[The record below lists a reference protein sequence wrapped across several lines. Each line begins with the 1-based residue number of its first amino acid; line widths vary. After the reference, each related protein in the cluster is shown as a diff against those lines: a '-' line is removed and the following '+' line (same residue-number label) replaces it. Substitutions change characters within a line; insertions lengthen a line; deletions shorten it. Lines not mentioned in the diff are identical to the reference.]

1 MNLIQL
7 HTIFFI
13 LICLP
18 FVSFSQNDL
27 LYLDTVAITAQP
39 IKTTF
44 RQIDSTLQSAYQMQN
59 LGEILQQNAA
69 IYIKTYGNGMLATP
83 SLRGTTAAQTQVLW
97 NGFSINSATL
107 GQTDFSLVP
116 IAAAEQIDIATG
128 GDMIAP
134 AIGGNVALRN
144 TLPKTKGTQLQLSQE
159 IASFG
164 TFKTYLKANLTRQK
178 WSFQQ
183 SIFRQEGKNNF
194 PFFHPN
200 EQQIKRQ
207 TNAAWE
213 QIGALQ
219 HIQWR
224 PTQHQTL
231 TLHTWQQQSFRQIQ
245 PTFLIR
251 DNFNQQ
257 QTDLTFRA
265 VAEYQKVGKKQEI
278 TVASAYFH
286 DKMRFED
293 PPFLRSDYQSHQWQN
308 RLLLEKDIN
317 PYVQFKLGSESQV
330 FFTQS
335 NIYQANEWRIA
346 AFGQVHTQFRQFF
359 AQTAL
364 RYQYIAGFEVPI
376 LPIFTLGY
384 QSRNGWNVAAK
395 WQKNYRL
402 PTLNERYWQPGG
414 NPFILPETAQNYEGK
429 VQQEIRFKKWGN
441 IENSLTAFYIQTQ
454 NLIQWLP
461 QDSYWQPENTKGI
474 STNRGAE
481 WKTKWKYEP
490 KNWKYLLQYHFTYS
504 LAQNEQ
510 GYRLMYAPLQQSGL
524 FAQINYKK
532 LGLWANYNYTSLRY
546 TDALNDAR
554 YAINGFYLINVGV
567 QASLDKIE
575 KTIKWN
581 AQIRFQ
587 VNNILNTNYQ
597 NYINRA
603 MPLRNYSVSCIF
615 SISHK

>member
-1 MNLIQL
+1 MNFIKL
-7 HTIFFI
+7 HIIFFVF
-13 LICLP
+13 LCFP
-18 FVSFSQNDL
+18 FVSFSQNNI
-27 LYLDTVAITAQP
+27 LYLDTVAVTAQP
-39 IKTTF
+39 IKTTS
-44 RQIDSTLQSAYQMQN
+44 RQIDSTLQSAYLTQN

-116 IAAAEQIDIATG
+116 VASAEQIAIETG
-128 GDMIAP
+128 GDLVAP
-134 AIGGNVALRN
+134 AIGGNITLRN

-159 IASFG
+159 VASFG
-164 TFKTYLKANLTRQK
+164 TFKTYLKTNLTRHK
-178 WSFQQ
+178 WAFQQ
-183 SIFRQEGKNNF
+183 NIFRYEGKNNF

-219 HIQWR
+219 HLSWK

-257 QTDLTFRA
+257 QTDLTFRT
-265 VAEYQKVGKKQEI
+265 VAEYNSVGKKQ
-278 TVASAYFH
+278 TFTAASAYFY

-293 PPFLRSDYQSHQWQN
+293 IPFLRNDYQSHQWQS
-308 RLLLEKDIN
+308 RVLYEKDIL
-317 PYVQFKLGSESQV
+317 PHTQLKAGSELQG
-330 FFTQS
+330 FFTKS
-335 NIYQANEWRIA
+335 TIFQANEWRGA
-346 AFGQVHTQFRQFF
+346 VFGQIHTQFRQFF

-364 RYQYIAGFEVPI
+364 RYQHIAGFAVPL
-376 LPIFTLGY
+376 LPIFSLGY
-384 QSRNGWNVAAK
+384 QSRNGWHIAAK

-414 NPFILPETAQNYEGK
+414 NPLILPETAQNYEVKLQYETKLNKQGS
-429 VQQEIRFKKWGN
+429 
-441 IENSLTAFYIQTQ
+441 IENSLTAFYMQTK

-461 QDSYWQPENTKGI
+461 QDSYWQPENTLGI
-474 STNRGAE
+474 STNKGLE
-481 WKTKWKYEP
+481 WRTSWKYLL
-490 KNWKYLLQYHFTYS
+490 KNWKYLLQYNFTYS
-504 LAQNEQ
+504 LAQNEK

-532 LGLWANYNYTSLRY
+532 VGLWSNLNYTSLRY
-546 TDALNDAR
+546 TDVFNDAR
-554 YAINGFYLINVGV
+554 YAINGFYLMNMGI
-567 QASLDKIE
+567 QANLNKIE
-575 KTIKWN
+575 KTTKWN
-581 AQIRFQ
+581 VQLRFQ
-587 VNNILNTNYQ
+587 VNNIFNTNYQ

-603 MPLRNYSVSCIF
+603 MPLRNYSIGCIF
-615 SISHK
+615 SVAN